1 MASLSVRMKFEPI
14 RSIGFAAIGAG
25 YMGVGTSIDHPARQ
39 IFIQNLT
46 DVPLMFSIDG
56 LTDHFPL
63 PANGFF
69 LSDIDSN
76 KTGQS
81 GEFCLAAGDR
91 LYVKELTGPAALGN
105 VYFSVIYG
113 DL

>member
-14 RSIGFAAIGAG
+14 RALGFAAIGAG

-46 DVPLMFSIDG
+46 DVPLMFSFDG
-56 LTDHFPL
+56 ITDHFPL

-69 LSDIDSN
+69 LNDISSN
-76 KTGQS
+76 RTGQS
-81 GEFCLAAGDR
+81 GEFCMAIGDR
-91 LYVKELTGPAALGN
+91 LYAKELGAAPAVGN